1 MNNANPITN
10 NADVNYSTKKL
21 LQSNQ
26 KIEKQTE
33 PGTYIEHISQKI
45 EKFFLRRVL
54 LWHKTCKRKS
64 GNATAIKR
72 MTFAKPENVQINT
85 GWKEKYDE

>member
-1 MNNANPITN
+1 MNNTNPITN

-21 LQSNQ
+21 VHVKPKKL
-26 KIEKQTE
+26 KKQFE

-54 LWHKTCKRKS
+54 LWQKTCKRKS
-64 GNATAIKR
+64 GKNDRECFSERHKSAC
-72 MTFAKPENVQINT
+72 EH
-85 GWKEKYDE
+85 G